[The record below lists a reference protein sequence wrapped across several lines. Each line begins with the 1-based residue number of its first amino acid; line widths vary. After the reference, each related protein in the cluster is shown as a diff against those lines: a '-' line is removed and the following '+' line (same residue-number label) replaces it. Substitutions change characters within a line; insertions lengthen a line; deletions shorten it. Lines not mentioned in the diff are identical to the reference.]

1 MMISVN
7 EYGLDV
13 FEDMMDYADELQVG
27 ILELD
32 NGTTLIDAGVEEEG
46 GFEAGLYVA
55 RICMADLANI
65 TFSSFDLGKLVVPA
79 VEVTTDHPV
88 IACMAS
94 QYAGW
99 RITHESALKTGAGGV
114 KKFFGMGSG
123 PARALSLNP
132 RELYEE
138 IGYTDESEEAV
149 LVLESSTLPDEEV
162 AEKIAKACRVESEDL
177 YIVVVPTASI
187 AGSVQ
192 ISARGVETGIHKLH
206 TLGFD
211 IQSIKH
217 AHGIIPISPL
227 VGDDVKCMGST
238 NDCIIYCGRMNYT
251 VDYDNVEELKEC
263 VKKVPSSTSRD
274 YGKPFYVTFKAAGF
288 DFFKVD
294 GAMFAPAEIT
304 VNEVN
309 SGKTFTSGAIN
320 PEVLLESFGIESV

>member
-13 FEDMMDYADELQVG
+13 FEEMMDSADELNVG
-27 ILELD
+27 IEELD
-32 NGTTLIDAGVEEEG
+32 NGTTIIDAGVEEEG

-55 RICMADLANI
+55 RICLADLADL
-65 TFSSFDLGKLVVPA
+65 TFSSFDLDKLVVPA
-79 VEVTTDHPV
+79 IEVTTDHPI

-94 QYAGW
+94 QFAGW
-99 RITHESALKTGAGGV
+99 RIKV

-132 RELYEE
+132 RELYEK
-138 IGYTDESEEAV
+138 IMYTDDADEAV
-149 LVLESSTLPDEEV
+149 LVLESSTIPDEEV
-162 AEKIAKACRVESEDL
+162 ASEIAKACRVEPEDL
-177 YIVVVPTASI
+177 YIVVVPTASV
-187 AGSVQ
+187 AGTVQ
-192 ISARGVETGIHKLH
+192 ISARVVETGIHKLE

-211 IQSIKH
+211 INSIKH
-217 AHGIIPISPL
+217 AHGIVPISPL

-238 NDCIIYCGRMNYT
+238 NDCIIYCGRVYYAVESENA
-251 VDYDNVEELKEC
+251 EELKGY
-263 VKKVPSSTSRD
+263 VQKVPSRNSRD
-274 YGKPFYVTFKAAGF
+274 YGKPFYVTFKNAGF

-304 VNEVN
+304 VNDLH

-320 PEVLLESFGIESV
+320 PEVLLESFGIEAL